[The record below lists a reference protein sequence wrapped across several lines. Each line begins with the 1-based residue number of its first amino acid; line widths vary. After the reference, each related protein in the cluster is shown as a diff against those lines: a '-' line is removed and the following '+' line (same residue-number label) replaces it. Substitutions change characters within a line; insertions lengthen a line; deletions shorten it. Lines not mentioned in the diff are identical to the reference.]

1 VTLKINSILAVI
13 DPTSDVQPAL
23 TRACIT
29 AKNTGAKV
37 VAYTCCFSSAKVDDK
52 SALERVEV
60 ARHTAWLQKI
70 LDTESHA
77 DVTIRVEWNAAWRE
91 AIAATAAA
99 SNCDLIIKATHWQSP
114 TSRLLL
120 TTSDWELMRAAT
132 CPVLFLKH
140 QKAKPRRRILMALNL
155 AAADDAHQRL
165 NDDIIDVGKQIVA
178 GREDMELHAV
188 NAYPDSDHFVHP
200 PDLAARA
207 GVERPQAH
215 CIEGAPG
222 DVILECAA
230 ELGAEMVILG
240 TVARTGIAGAAKGNT
255 AERALDR
262 LDTDVLTIPLRAE
275 QTASAHA

>member
-1 VTLKINSILAVI
+1 
-13 DPTSDVQPAL
+13 
-23 TRACIT
+23 
-29 AKNTGAKV
+29 
-37 VAYTCCFSSAKVDDK
+37 
-52 SALERVEV
+52 
-60 ARHTAWLQKI
+60 LQKI

-207 GVERPQAH
+207 GVERSQAH

>member
-1 VTLKINSILAVI
+1 VTLKINRILAVI

-37 VAYTCCFSSAKVDDK
+37 LAYACCFSSASVDDRP
-52 SALERVEV
+52 ALERVEI
-60 ARHTAWLQKI
+60 ARHAAWLQKI
-70 LDTESHA
+70 VDTESYA
-77 DVTIRVEWNAAWRE
+77 DTDVAIQVEWNAAWRD
-91 AIAATAAA
+91 AIAAAAAA
-99 SNCDLIIKATHWQSP
+99 SNCELIVKATHWQSP

-120 TTSDWELMRAAT
+120 KTSDWELMRKAK

-140 QKAKPRRRILMALNL
+140 EKVKPQRRILMALNL
-155 AAADDAHQRL
+155 AAGDDAHQRL
-165 NDDIIDVGKQIVA
+165 NDDIIDVGNQIVS

-188 NAYPDSDHFVHP
+188 NAYSDSEHFVHP

-207 GVERPQAH
+207 GVERSRAH

-230 ELGAEMVILG
+230 GLGAEMVILG
-240 TVARTGIAGAAKGNT
+240 TVARSGIAGATKGNT

-262 LDTDVLTIPLRAE
+262 LDADVLTIPLRAGP
-275 QTASAHA
+275 SS